1 MRCRS
6 RDIENS
12 RRNDKEVA
20 RLLRG
25 WKVLAASTIV
35 AITIILCYGIVQ
47 SESISSLLNAVA
59 SGGTANTT
67 TVTDDDYNNEVEGR
81 FLSEDNQDNEEH
93 IDNEEHQEEDAEVAY
108 DDDDDDDDASSQT
121 SSSFSLNVNM
131 PKFSMDGTEVFFLAF
146 MLVIVLILLPR
157 GCQILKD
164 RKALNSRFGIG
175 LLSSALIMYANL
187 SFLFSLLLSYSNEVR
202 MARWIHDIYKCV
214 LTCLIVRSFIP

>member
-59 SGGTANTT
+59 SGGTATTT

-93 IDNEEHQEEDAEVAY
+93 QDNEEQQAEELAMLRKLPSSWALRLVAADLY
-108 DDDDDDDDASSQT
+108 LEA
-121 SSSFSLNVNM
+121 N
-131 PKFSMDGTEVFFLAF
+131 AF
-146 MLVIVLILLPR
+146 CRTI
-157 GCQILKD
+157 
-164 RKALNSRFGIG
+164 
-175 LLSSALIMYANL
+175 
-187 SFLFSLLLSYSNEVR
+187 
-202 MARWIHDIYKCV
+202 
-214 LTCLIVRSFIP
+214 

>member
-59 SGGTANTT
+59 SGGNATT

-93 IDNEEHQEEDAEVAY
+93 QDNEEQQEEDAEVAY
-108 DDDDDDDDASSQT
+108 DDDDASSQT

-202 MARWIHDIYKCV
+202 MARWIHYINA
-214 LTCLIVRSFIP
+214 CLHV